1 MNNRIPSAQSCLMPG
16 WLRISPAVLGG
27 LMNNWFNTVNSFL
40 NTRNLLLSPF
50 EKVRGSY
57 KLNNLDFF
65 FN

>member
-1 MNNRIPSAQSCLMPG
+1 MPG
-16 WLRISPAVLGG
+16 WLRKSPAVLGG

-65 FN
+65 LN

>member
-1 MNNRIPSAQSCLMPG
+1 MPG

-65 FN
+65 